1 MTPLFAALM
10 LALQPSAP
18 PVITP
23 VPVLP
28 EDDSKQTYRAHSP
41 PVCVDWRAARDR
53 TVEASEIHFGIYR
66 MWALGYITGFNIVGP
81 DQTGN
86 LLGDAPLD
94 ELYSAIDGY
103 CTRNPSHTVEDSMR
117 PIAAAFIR
125 RRQAAPT
132 ANTSSQGSRRR
143 ATVVATRTCQDWG
156 QDRDNA
162 IMRLAYVSVVRGY
175 VTAYNRWGPDPTG
188 DAVGTNDQ
196 ALIEERLDVWC
207 HERPSALL
215 IGVVAPLIDHVATER
230 AAGRRPPAGMRPKD
244 RFSLPPPSERSPRG

>member
-1 MTPLFAALM
+1 MTPLLTAL
-10 LALQPSAP
+10 LLTLQSSAP

-23 VPVLP
+23 APVLP

-41 PVCVDWRAARDR
+41 PVCGDWRAAREGTAQESVIR
-53 TVEASEIHFGIYR
+53 LGIYR
-66 MWALGYITGFNIVGP
+66 MWVLGYITGFNIVGP

-86 LLGDAPLD
+86 LLGDAPH
-94 ELYSAIDGY
+94 EEFYAAIDGY
-103 CTRNPSHTVEDSMR
+103 CTRNPSHTVEDSMY

-125 RRQAAPT
+125 RRQGTAA
-132 ANTSSQGSRRR
+132 SSPPSPGSRRR
-143 ATVVATRTCQDWG
+143 AQAVATRTCQDWA

-207 HERPSALL
+207 RERPSGLL
-215 IGVVAPLIDHVATER
+215 IGVIAPLIDHVAAER
-230 AAGRRPPAGMRPKD
+230 AAGRRPPAGMRPRD
-244 RFSLPPPSERSPRG
+244 RFSLPRPGEPSPDS